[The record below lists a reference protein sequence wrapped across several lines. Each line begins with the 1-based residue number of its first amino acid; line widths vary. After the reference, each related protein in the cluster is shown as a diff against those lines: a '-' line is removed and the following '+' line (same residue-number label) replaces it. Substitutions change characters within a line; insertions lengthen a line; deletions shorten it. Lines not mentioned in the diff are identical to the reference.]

1 MFKFK
6 LILCSFFISFNAI
19 SQFQPLNIKCIGG
32 SLNDHPYCFK
42 ILDNGEFI
50 VAGMSHS
57 DDGDLSINSGNSDCW
72 FVHFDT
78 TLTILNSLSF
88 GENQFDII
96 SDVHN
101 ISDTSFVLLMNSNSN
116 TGTFSANNGN
126 YDAFIRTCYTG
137 TNWLSPVLQFGGSD
151 EDKAWHI
158 SPKIANGYLVCGSS
172 RSNNGNL
179 PDNFGQTDY
188 WVMSLTSSFDV
199 AWSKNYGGSGY
210 DQSIKIFQL
219 SDGNIMVFGNTTSSD
234 NMINDFKGI
243 KDVWIMKLNSLGDT
257 LWTRCYGGTG
267 YDEIINVVPIAT
279 DKFALIGNS
288 NSGDGDFFYVKNN
301 YPKLINSY
309 AFYHIIDE
317 QGNFVTGA
325 NKLITDNNVFFTDL
339 IYSCSQDIDVFG
351 YLDINPNIDT
361 TNIDLYLLNFN
372 NGALMKSSTFGGNN
386 SDGLNFI
393 RAAKLNQTDFLVVAS
408 TFSDDLSTTYHSEQD
423 ILLAVLRKYTPSGIE
438 EQNISQINIFPNP
451 ASKEIFV
458 TNLPYQNNWIY
469 NILDISGKI
478 VQQNKLSEDR
488 IIDVMTLP
496 QGVYILALS
505 DGSLS
510 IAKKIIIN

>member
-1 MFKFK
+1 
-6 LILCSFFISFNAI
+6 
-19 SQFQPLNIKCIGG
+19 
-32 SLNDHPYCFK
+32 
-42 ILDNGEFI
+42 
-50 VAGMSHS
+50 
-57 DDGDLSINSGNSDCW
+57 
-72 FVHFDT
+72 
-78 TLTILNSLSF
+78 
-88 GENQFDII
+88 
-96 SDVHN
+96 
-101 ISDTSFVLLMNSNSN
+101 
-116 TGTFSANNGN
+116 
-126 YDAFIRTCYTG
+126 
-137 TNWLSPVLQFGGSD
+137 
-151 EDKAWHI
+151 
-158 SPKIANGYLVCGSS
+158 
-172 RSNNGNL
+172 
-179 PDNFGQTDY
+179 
-188 WVMSLTSSFDV
+188 MSLTSSFDV